1 MNWELWIPW
10 IAVVVTLLGVW
21 GSLQRQLG
29 KLDARITSLERQ
41 CEEMQAEYLR
51 LHQEAKAEYL
61 RLHQETIRMHEE
73 MRAEYLRLH
82 QETIRMY
89 EEARA
94 ENLRLYEE
102 ARAENLRLYEE
113 ARAENLRL
121 HQEARAENLRLHE
134 ETREII
140 RREIRL
146 GLQML
151 REHTHADGSP
161 AVTPIPAEVDAD

>member
-29 KLDARITSLERQ
+29 KLDARITVLEQRYV
-41 CEEMQAEYLR
+41 EMQAENLRLYQEAKAENLR
-51 LHQEAKAEYL
+51 LHQEAKAENL
-61 RLHQETIRMHEE
+61 RLHEE

-94 ENLRLYEE
+94 ENLRLHEE
-102 ARAENLRLYEE
+102 MRAEY
-113 ARAENLRL
+113 LRL
-121 HQEARAENLRLHE
+121 HQETIRMYEEARAENLRLHE

-140 RREIRL
+140 RREVRL
-146 GLQML
+146 VLQVL
-151 REHTHADGSP
+151 RDHTHADGSP
-161 AVTPIPAEVDAD
+161 AVTPIPVEVDGD

>member
-29 KLDARITSLERQ
+29 KLDARMASLEQR
-41 CEEMQAEYLR
+41 
-51 LHQEAKAEYL
+51 
-61 RLHQETIRMHEE
+61 HEE

-89 EEARA
+89 
-94 ENLRLYEE
+94 
-102 ARAENLRLYEE
+102 
-113 ARAENLRL
+113 
-121 HQEARAENLRLHE
+121 QEARAENIRLHE
-134 ETREII
+134 ETREQI

-146 GLQML
+146 ALQVL

-161 AVTPIPAEVDAD
+161 AVTPVPVEADAN